1 MKGEKGFFLKKKGG
15 TMRKLLFILTLIAIW
30 SGVLSAEN
38 YSLEFDGINDHVDCG
53 NDPSLTEFDQLTIE
67 AWVWLEDS
75 GPDQKIVSK
84 WKDSDNYYIFGIIS
98 GTFYSQI
105 NANGQV
111 FSFATGTVP
120 SQQWTHLAVTF
131 SKGNGGSNGTS
142 YAYVNGEIVYSNESV
157 ADEPI
162 SVNNP
167 VFPFRIGAASW
178 DNNAY
183 PVDGSIDEVRMWNVV
198 RTTTEIRNLM
208 ETPLNGNEPGLV
220 AYYRMSDGSGT
231 TLTDNS
237 SNSNTGTLYEGGI
250 VGNGP
255 NWTDDSFQPA
265 GDGSAGN
272 PFQISELKHLS
283 WISFTADAWNSYF
296 EQTADIEA
304 AATSAWDNGSG
315 FSPIGASGNSFHGSY
330 DGQDFVI
337 DGIFINRDSTNSVGF
352 FGFVYA
358 GNISNLGLTNVDI
371 TGYPDLGDT
380 GGLVGSFGSTF
391 GDSYI
396 ENCYVTGS
404 VNGTGDVGG
413 LAGINSTNIIDC
425 YASCSVNGIARVGGL
440 VGEHYGTISNCFSA
454 GSVSGITDVGGLIGR
469 CELEDAMYIYNSY
482 SISSVDGSQDASGLI
497 GISDSDT
504 NVINCYAA
512 GSITGPLTWGLGS
525 NMNAYNCFWD
535 MESTGCPTSG
545 GGTGKT
551 TAEMKD
557 IATFTNL
564 ETVGLQSPCWD
575 FVNNPYDDTA
585 NEDIWNMNA
594 CTNNGYP
601 YLIWQSVTPPAT
613 TPTNLIITILGN
625 DIQLFWD
632 DMDSSVYYIYRS
644 ADPYAEY
651 WDNIGSSGSNSF
663 TDTDA
668 ALETEYFYYVT
679 ACD

>member
-183 PVDGSIDEVRMWNVV
+183 PVDGSIDEVRIWNVV

-208 ETPLNGNEPGLV
+208 ETPMNGNEPGLV
-220 AYYRMSDGSGT
+220 AYYQMSDGSGT

-237 SNSNTGTLYEGGI
+237 SNSNTGTLYEGEVI
-250 VGNGP
+250 GNGP
-255 NWTDDSFQPA
+255 LWTDDSFKPA
-265 GDGSAGN
+265 GDGSSGN
-272 PFQISELKHLS
+272 PYQVSELKHLS
-283 WISFTADAWNSYF
+283 WISHTSDEWNEHF
-296 EQTADIEA
+296 EQTADIDA
-304 AATSAWDNGSG
+304 AATSSWNNGSG
-315 FSPIGASGNSFHGSY
+315 FSPIGDWYSFNGSY
-330 DGQDFVI
+330 NGQDFTI
-337 DGIFINRDSTNSVGF
+337 DGIFINHASTDYIGF
-352 FGFVYA
+352 FGRLWGGY
-358 GNISNLGLTNVDI
+358 ISNLGLTNADI
-371 TGYPDLGDT
+371 TGYNIS
-380 GGLVGSFGSTF
+380 GGLVGYLGYST
-391 GDSYI
+391 I
-396 ENCYVTGS
+396 VNCYVTGS
-404 VNGTGDVGG
+404 VTGHLEVGG
-413 LAGINSTNIIDC
+413 LAGLSGQSCLIINS
-425 YASCSVNGIARVGGL
+425 YASCSVTGGMSIGGLLGVNYSTISSCYAAGDVNGFSDVGGL
-440 VGEHYGTISNCFSA
+440 VGFS
-454 GSVSGITDVGGLIGR
+454 GDSDPV
-469 CELEDAMYIYNSY
+469 YIYNSY
-482 SISSVDGSQDASGLI
+482 SISSVYATDSACGLI
-497 GISDSDT
+497 GWGNYIRAY
-504 NVINCYAA
+504 NCYAA
-512 GSITGPLTWGLGS
+512 GSVTGEYFSIGLFGGQY
-525 NMNAYNCFWD
+525 NQTENCFWD
-535 MESTGCPTSG
+535 VEATGCTESDE
-545 GGTGKT
+545 GTGKT

-557 IATFTNL
+557 VFTYTNL
-564 ETVGLQSPCWD
+564 ATVGLDTPWD
-575 FVNNPYDDTA
+575 FVGNPYDDTG
-585 NEDIWNMNA
+585 NEDYWDMDA
-594 CTNNGYP
+594 CTNTGYP
-601 YLIWQSVTPPAT
+601 YLTWQSVTPPAT
-613 TPTNLIITILGN
+613 TPTNVILTILGN
-625 DIQLFWD
+625 DVQLVWD
-632 DMDSSVYYIYRS
+632 DIGSSVYYIYRS

-651 WDNIGSSGSNSF
+651 WNNIGSSESNSY
-663 TDTDA
+663 TDVDA
-668 ALETEYFYYVT
+668 TLETIYFYYVT